1 MSYTATQTTTD
12 ATVEQPN
19 ISTIMVQDLQY
30 DVCLGLLRR
39 RRTHQLT
46 LSPRVG
52 QSRLR
57 TLKGTRLMQLAKTLL
72 CHLAL

>member
-1 MSYTATQTTTD
+1 MYVWGFSD
-12 ATVEQPN
+12 GEE
-19 ISTIMVQDLQY
+19 
-30 DVCLGLLRR
+30 
-39 RRTHQLT
+39 LT

-57 TLKGTRLMQLAKTLL
+57 TLKGTRLMQLATTLL